1 MPLFASVC
9 QIRVFP
15 ATENLCSG
23 VGSCIVVMFRVPLAR
38 AAHRA
43 HVAE

>member
-1 MPLFASVC
+1 MLLFASVC
-9 QIRVFP
+9 QMCVFP

-23 VGSCIVVMFRVPLAR
+23 VGSSIAVMFRVPLAR